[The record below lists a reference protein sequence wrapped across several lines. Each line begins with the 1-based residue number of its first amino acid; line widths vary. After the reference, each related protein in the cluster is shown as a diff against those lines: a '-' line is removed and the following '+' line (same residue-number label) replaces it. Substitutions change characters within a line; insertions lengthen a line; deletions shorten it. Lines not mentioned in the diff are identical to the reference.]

1 MSEQMEQVIERIRTP
16 STWLRILFMLGFGV
30 ILYLVGMVILVLTV
44 AQALFSIF
52 TGSDNRNLRRLGAA
66 LADYVCQLL
75 RFITYNS
82 DERPFPFAP
91 FPEVGPEV
99 GPEFDPEL
107 EAKLE
112 DSPTKSTMNNQSEP
126 ATGKPAKKQSRP
138 RTRKKPA
145 GSADTMEPDQEGE

>member
-30 ILYLVGMVILVLTV
+30 ILYLVGMVLLILTV

-91 FPEVGPEV
+91 FPEVDPEV
-99 GPEFDPEL
+99 GPEPGPEFDPDL
-107 EAKLE
+107 EAR
-112 DSPTKSTMNNQSEP
+112 PTKSTMKNQSEP
-126 ATGKPAKKQSRP
+126 ATGKPAKNRSRP
-138 RTRKKPA
+138 RTRKKPTGA
-145 GSADTMEPDQEGE
+145 ADTMDGPGR